1 VRTTG
6 TGDLQLARV
15 RRARVAR
22 GRAET
27 EWRASVLRAHLAGY
41 SYREIAT
48 SAGVHFTRIAQIVN
62 EERGS

>member
-1 VRTTG
+1 M
-6 TGDLQLARV
+6 
-15 RRARVAR
+15 
-22 GRAET
+22 
-27 EWRASVLRAHLAGY
+27 LRAHLAGY